1 MQADISLANWFLQ
14 RALRSPERRAL
25 TFEGTTLTY
34 GATQRLI
41 EQYAARLAGLGVT
54 HRTRVAFLGQNQPD
68 FLITLFAA
76 ARLGAIFVPLNF
88 RLTGPEI
95 AFIVAD
101 CGAEVLIADPAH
113 RPVVDGVRAELASV
127 RHFLTAQSD
136 AGGWERLDAPAGDVA
151 PAAFR
156 TAPDDVA
163 VIMYTSGTTGR
174 PKGAMLTHG
183 NIWWNNANA
192 MHTIDFEQNDVT
204 LTSAPMF
211 HIGGLNVLTLA
222 TLQKGGEVVLHRTF
236 DPGRTLAAI
245 EEHRVTTFFGVPAM
259 FQFMSQHPDFATAD
273 LSSLRVAVCGGAP
286 CPEPLLRL
294 YGERSV
300 PMQQGYG
307 LTETSPMVSFLAPEF
322 GLSKLGSSGR
332 PPLFTEIR
340 LIDGGGEVVRE
351 PGAPGEVLVRGPNV
365 MAGYWNRPE
374 DTEAV
379 IDAEGWFRTGDIAYL
394 DDEGFLTICDRS
406 KDMIISGGENVYP
419 AEVESVLF
427 RHPSIAEI
435 AVIGEPDE
443 SWGERVV
450 AVAALKPGQS
460 LNLEELRAF
469 AGESLARY
477 KLPRR
482 LEIMSALP
490 RNTVGKVL
498 KFELRRAIVRTLE
511 AAQ

>member
-1 MQADISLANWFLQ
+1 MDADIGLANWFLQ
-14 RALRSPERRAL
+14 RALRTPERHAL
-25 TFEGTTLTY
+25 TFEESTLTY
-34 GATQRLI
+34 GAAQSLI
-41 EQYAARLAGLGVT
+41 EQCAARLAGLGVN

-68 FLITLFAA
+68 FLITMFAA

-88 RLTGPEI
+88 RLTGREI
-95 AFIVAD
+95 AFILRD
-101 CGAEVLIADPAH
+101 CGAEVLIADPPH
-113 RPVVDGVRAELASV
+113 RPVMDNVRAELASV
-127 RHFLTAQSD
+127 PHFLTTLSD
-136 AGGWERLDAPAGDVA
+136 AEDWERLDQPASGNM
-151 PAAFR
+151 PAQFR
-156 TAPDDVA
+156 TGPDDVA

-183 NIWWNNANA
+183 NIWWNNTNA
-192 MHTIDFEQNDVT
+192 MHTIDFEQNDVA

-211 HIGGLNVLTLA
+211 HIGGLNVCTLV

-236 DPGRTLAAI
+236 DPGRTLAAFG
-245 EEHRVTTFFGVPAM
+245 EHRVTTFFGVPAM
-259 FQFMSQHPDFATAD
+259 FQFMSQHPDFASAD

-294 YGERSV
+294 YGERGV

-322 GLSKLGSSGR
+322 ALSKLGSSGR
-332 PPLFTEIR
+332 TPLFTDVR
-340 LIDGGGEVVRE
+340 LIGSDGEVVRE
-351 PGAPGEVLVRGPNV
+351 PGMPGEVQVRGPNV

-374 DTEAV
+374 ETAAA
-379 IDAEGWFRTGDIAYL
+379 IDAEGWFRTGDVAFM
-394 DDEGFLTICDRS
+394 DEEGFLTICDRI

-427 RHPSIAEI
+427 KHPAIAEI

-443 SWGERVV
+443 KWGECVV
-450 AVAALKPGQS
+450 AIAALKPGHS

-469 AGESLARY
+469 AGERLARY

-482 LEIMSALP
+482 LVLMNALP

-498 KFELRRAIVRTLE
+498 KFELRKAIAAALE
-511 AAQ
+511 AAE